1 LKSFRSFSLAATHQ
15 LGVSI
20 QFLARTVWKRLPN
33 GLRENLIFSTP
44 LHIDLRNTEVFLSD
58 AWSVTDSGVG
68 PLETLI
74 TFQREDGVELTFTLV
89 PSDLYKD
96 WKIQELGPRLHEI
109 KEIIHQ

>member
-1 LKSFRSFSLAATHQ
+1 
-15 LGVSI
+15 
-20 QFLARTVWKRLPN
+20 
-33 GLRENLIFSTP
+33 
-44 LHIDLRNTEVFLSD
+44 
-58 AWSVTDSGVG
+58 VTDSGVG